1 VVEVAESQELN
12 ELVMD
17 TIQRPERVSGTSTH
31 IALD

>member
-12 ELVMD
+12 RLVMEK
-17 TIQRPERVSGTSTH
+17 IQKLEGAGGTSTH